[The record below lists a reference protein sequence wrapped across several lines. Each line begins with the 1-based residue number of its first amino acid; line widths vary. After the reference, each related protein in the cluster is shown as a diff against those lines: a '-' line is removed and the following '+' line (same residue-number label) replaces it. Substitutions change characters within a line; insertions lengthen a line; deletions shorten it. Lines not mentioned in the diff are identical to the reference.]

1 MSTDKRKNIYSIII
15 TSGRKVCDVQTFSSF
30 KHAQENLARLEDL
43 WFCKSSN
50 SAWNRKT
57 FRIELKISK
66 LQRQARNMGAL

>member
-1 MSTDKRKNIYSIII
+1 MSKDKRKNIYSIII

-30 KHAQENLARLEDL
+30 KHAEEKLARLEDL
-43 WFCKSSN
+43 WFRQSN
-50 SAWNRKT
+50 NRDWNRKN